1 MNSQYRINNSEKSSM
16 LLFVHKELLLLWQVV
31 VSARVTVV
39 QAGACYL
46 FQKTDSVCWL
56 FCLEVKMI
64 F

>member
-31 VSARVTVV
+31 ASACVTVV
-39 QAGACYL
+39 QAGACFL
-46 FQKTDSVCWL
+46 FQKADSMCWL
-56 FCLEVKMI
+56 FCLEVRTT